1 MISLKNLAGLLLS
14 GALLVSCTPAYP
26 PGHNPNMPTGN
37 LVLGPNQPYEKTI
50 AQLERELAER
60 KAELAERKAEE
71 KLRIEARERSIEEA
85 GQDLVVGDI
94 PPGTNP
100 TTTSDQT
107 PSVETNTNRKKTY
120 QTARKIPGK
129 SGYVFNPW
137 TMEPVDVRG
146 IPSGSLV
153 QDPNDPNKSIHRFRV
168 P

>member
-60 KAELAERKAEE
+60 KAEE

-85 GQDLVVGDI
+85 GQDLVARDI

-107 PSVETNTNRKKTY
+107 PSVETNTNRKKNY

-129 SGYVFNPW
+129 AGYVFNPW

>member
-14 GALLVSCTPAYP
+14 GALLISCTPAYP
-26 PGHNPNMPTGN
+26 PGHNPNTPARN
-37 LVLGPNQPYEKTI
+37 LVLGPNQPYEKSI
-50 AQLERELAER
+50 AQLER
-60 KAELAERKAEE
+60 ELAERKAEE
-71 KLRIEARERSIEEA
+71 KLRIEALERSIEEA
-85 GQDLVVGDI
+85 AQDRVARDT
-94 PPGTNP
+94 PPVTNP
-100 TTTSDQT
+100 TTASDQT
-107 PSVETNTNRKKTY
+107 PSVETNPNRKKTY

>member
-26 PGHNPNMPTGN
+26 PGHNPNMPAGN

-50 AQLERELAER
+50 AQLEI
-60 KAELAERKAEE
+60 ELAERKAEE
-71 KLRIEARERSIEEA
+71 KRRIEARERSIEEA
-85 GQDLVVGDI
+85 ARDLVAQDT
-94 PPGTNP
+94 PPVINP
-100 TTTSDQT
+100 ATTSDQT
-107 PSVETNTNRKKTY
+107 PLGETNTNRKKTY

>member
-14 GALLVSCTPAYP
+14 GALLISCTPAYP
-26 PGHNPNMPTGN
+26 PGHNPNMPAGN

-50 AQLERELAER
+50 AQLEM
-60 KAELAERKAEE
+60 ELAERKAEE
-71 KLRIEARERSIEEA
+71 KRRIEASERSIEEA
-85 GQDLVVGDI
+85 AQNLVAQDTPSV
-94 PPGTNP
+94 TNP
-100 TTTSDQT
+100 TATSDQN
-107 PSVETNTNRKKTY
+107 PSVETNTNRKKNY

-129 SGYVFNPW
+129 AGYVFNPW

>member
-26 PGHNPNMPTGN
+26 PGHNPNMPAGN
-37 LVLGPNQPYEKTI
+37 LILGPNQPYEKTI
-50 AQLERELAER
+50 AQLEI
-60 KAELAERKAEE
+60 ELAERKAEE
-71 KLRIEARERSIEEA
+71 KRRIEARERSIEEA
-85 GQDLVVGDI
+85 AQDLVAQDTPSV
-94 PPGTNP
+94 TNP
-100 TTTSDQT
+100 ATTSDQT
-107 PSVETNTNRKKTY
+107 PLGETNTNRKKTY

-153 QDPNDPNKSIHRFRV
+153 QDPNDPHKSIHRFRV

>member
-26 PGHNPNMPTGN
+26 PGHNPNMPAGN

-50 AQLERELAER
+50 AQLEI
-60 KAELAERKAEE
+60 ELAERKAEE
-71 KLRIEARERSIEEA
+71 KRRIEARERSIEEA
-85 GQDLVVGDI
+85 AQDLVAQDT
-94 PPGTNP
+94 PPVINP
-100 TTTSDQT
+100 ATTSDQT

>member
-26 PGHNPNMPTGN
+26 PGHNPNMPAGN

-50 AQLERELAER
+50 AQLEM
-60 KAELAERKAEE
+60 ELAERKAEE
-71 KLRIEARERSIEEA
+71 KRRIEARERSIEEGA
-85 GQDLVVGDI
+85 QDLVAQDTPSVI
-94 PPGTNP
+94 NP
-100 TTTSDQT
+100 ATTSDQT
-107 PSVETNTNRKKTY
+107 PLGETNTNRKKTY

>member
-26 PGHNPNMPTGN
+26 PGHNPNLPAGN

-50 AQLERELAER
+50 AQLEI
-60 KAELAERKAEE
+60 ELAERKAEE
-71 KLRIEARERSIEEA
+71 KRRIEARERSIEEA
-85 GQDLVVGDI
+85 AQDLVAQDTPSVI
-94 PPGTNP
+94 NP
-100 TTTSDQT
+100 ATTSDQT

>member
-1 MISLKNLAGLLLS
+1 MISLKNLAGLLLI

-26 PGHNPNMPTGN
+26 PGHNPNMPAGN

-50 AQLERELAER
+50 AQLEI
-60 KAELAERKAEE
+60 ELAERKAEE
-71 KLRIEARERSIEEA
+71 KRRIEARERSIEEA
-85 GQDLVVGDI
+85 AQDLVAQDT
-94 PPGTNP
+94 PPVINP
-100 TTTSDQT
+100 ATTSDQT
-107 PSVETNTNRKKTY
+107 PLGETNTNRKKTY

>member
-14 GALLVSCTPAYP
+14 GALLISCTPAYP

-50 AQLERELAER
+50 EQLERELAER
-60 KAELAERKAEE
+60 KAEE
-71 KLRIEARERSIEEA
+71 KRRIEARERSIEEA
-85 GQDLVVGDI
+85 GQDLAGRDT

-100 TTTSDQT
+100 TTTSDET
-107 PSVETNTNRKKTY
+107 SLVELNPNRKKTY

-129 SGYVFNPW
+129 AGYVFNPW

>member
-26 PGHNPNMPTGN
+26 PGHNPNMPAGN

-50 AQLERELAER
+50 AQLEI
-60 KAELAERKAEE
+60 ELAERKAEE
-71 KLRIEARERSIEEA
+71 KRRIEARERSIEEA
-85 GQDLVVGDI
+85 ARDLVAQDT
-94 PPGTNP
+94 PPVINP
-100 TTTSDQT
+100 ATTSDQT
-107 PSVETNTNRKKTY
+107 SLGETNTNRKKTY

>member
-26 PGHNPNMPTGN
+26 PGHNPNLPAGN

-50 AQLERELAER
+50 AQLER
-60 KAELAERKAEE
+60 ELAERKAEE

-107 PSVETNTNRKKTY
+107 PSAETNTNRKKTY

>member
-60 KAELAERKAEE
+60 KAEE
-71 KLRIEARERSIEEA
+71 KLRIEALERSIEEA
-85 GQDLVVGDI
+85 AQDRVALDA

>member
-26 PGHNPNMPTGN
+26 PGHNPNMPAGN

-50 AQLERELAER
+50 AQLEI
-60 KAELAERKAEE
+60 ELAERKAEE
-71 KLRIEARERSIEEA
+71 KRRIEARERSIEEA
-85 GQDLVVGDI
+85 AQDLAAQDTPQVI
-94 PPGTNP
+94 NP
-100 TTTSDQT
+100 ATTSDQT
-107 PSVETNTNRKKTY
+107 PLGETNTNRKKTY

>member
-26 PGHNPNMPTGN
+26 PGHNPNMPAGN

-50 AQLERELAER
+50 AQLEI
-60 KAELAERKAEE
+60 ELAERKAEE
-71 KLRIEARERSIEEA
+71 KRRIEARERSIEEA
-85 GQDLVVGDI
+85 AQDLVAQDT
-94 PPGTNP
+94 PPVINP
-100 TTTSDQT
+100 ATTSDQT
-107 PSVETNTNRKKTY
+107 PSVEPNTNRKKTY

>member
-26 PGHNPNMPTGN
+26 PGHNPNMPAGN

-50 AQLERELAER
+50 AQLEI
-60 KAELAERKAEE
+60 ELAERKAEE
-71 KLRIEARERSIEEA
+71 KRRIEARERSIEEA
-85 GQDLVVGDI
+85 AQDLVAQDTPAVI
-94 PPGTNP
+94 NP
-100 TTTSDQT
+100 ATTSDQT
-107 PSVETNTNRKKTY
+107 PLVETNTNRKKTY

>member
-60 KAELAERKAEE
+60 KAEE

-107 PSVETNTNRKKTY
+107 PSAETNTNRKKTY